1 MAKGKTLKKGVKAAA
16 KSAEGFFTGGA
27 RPGLAVAGKITG
39 GVGAGLT
46 ADWLI
51 GQGLSALDDEVTRAK
66 QSADNAEENAILKG
80 YSERT
85 RQLRSQ
91 VAALSP
97 VQQIQYAQELK
108 GLLQQRT
115 VSRSENAMFNA
126 HQVAALMQAALNRT
140 QGTVNTP
147 EGRQVEAEVQRLQ
160 AGNAISAENRGL
172 GRNEEK
178 YRGSFWGTAMGLAS
192 GRTDV
197 TGLNKWGKG
206 AAKVAKFLM
215 HPQETLLGENEIPID
230 QPKIPGSLSREVPG
244 TTAFG
249 PSAKISVAGPVG
261 VEKAENSQA
270 SSPES
275 FRSKGAATL
284 EDYIKAALRGAG
296 FGSPEAQAYHYD
308 PWGQTGGTAP
318 YQAALTGS
326 YDALNPRIAG
336 GQAPTIK
343 DVQRLHTGTQQSQQ
357 AYADALRAQGQ
368 AMAQR
373 AADAGIAGYAAMQQG
388 EGLRAGMMAK
398 DKASQEK
405 NLINFYT
412 RANSDITRREAI
424 NSQNPDA
431 NLAKQLAEERANLEA
446 DFFNRREALGM
457 SGEEFQE

>member
-1 MAKGKTLKKGVKAAA
+1 LKRNAANPNRGYFRELGSSVPKVAAGIGRGLAGDAAGTLNDLQHIFTGTDISALKRVQAHGDLLNDPIYQEFLAAGEDEWANAYGLLRDVGIISAGSLVPFGALKGVSALRGLTKAGKAAKAAQVAKLAEAGVAPSTIGKIANWIGGHKKTSALIGAGIIGAGVMGAREQAKLDVTSAKGPVV
-16 KSAEGFFTGGA
+16 
-27 RPGLAVAGKITG
+27 PP
-39 GVGAGLT
+39 GAG
-46 ADWLI
+46 
-51 GQGLSALDDEVTRAK
+51 G
-66 QSADNAEENAILKG
+66 
-80 YSERT
+80 SET
-85 RQLRSQ
+85 ISISQPRQ
-91 VAALSP
+91 
-97 VQQIQYAQELK
+97 
-108 GLLQQRT
+108 
-115 VSRSENAMFNA
+115 M
-126 HQVAALMQAALNRT
+126 
-140 QGTVNTP
+140 
-147 EGRQVEAEVQRLQ
+147 
-160 AGNAISAENRGL
+160 
-172 GRNEEK
+172 
-178 YRGSFWGTAMGLAS
+178 
-192 GRTDV
+192 
-197 TGLNKWGKG
+197 
-206 AAKVAKFLM
+206 
-215 HPQETLLGENEIPID
+215 
-230 QPKIPGSLSREVPG
+230 
-244 TTAFG
+244 
-249 PSAKISVAGPVG
+249 
-261 VEKAENSQA
+261 
-270 SSPES
+270 
-275 FRSKGAATL
+275 SKGAATL

-388 EGLRAGMMAK
+388 EGLRARMMAK

-405 NLINFYT
+405 NLINFYA